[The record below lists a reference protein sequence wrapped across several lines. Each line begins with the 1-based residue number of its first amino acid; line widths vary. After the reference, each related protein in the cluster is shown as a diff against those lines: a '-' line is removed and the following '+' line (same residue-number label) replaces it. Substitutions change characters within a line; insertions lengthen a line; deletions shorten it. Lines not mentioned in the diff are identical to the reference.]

1 MNLISISGHCPD
13 GQYQVTYKKIWC
25 IIGLGKIHMFFV
37 FFGGGDTFLCSLYWS
52 KICSE
57 L

>member
-25 IIGLGKIHMFFV
+25 ITGLEKYICL
-37 FFGGGDTFLCSLYWS
+37 GGDTL
-52 KICSE
+52 KIT
-57 L
+57 

>member
-25 IIGLGKIHMFFV
+25 ITGSGENTYF
-37 FFGGGDTFLCSLYWS
+37 
-52 KICSE
+52 
-57 L
+57 